1 MKNKEKYSNQ
11 KDKFLR
17 KYLAER
23 PVLDGMVVVQV
34 EPNVFCNEHGVTA
47 VYKPEDDRF
56 YPEDACYQEER
67 DDYPMTAFQVRQYF
81 RETM

>member
-17 KYLAER
+17 KYMTER

-47 VYKPEDDRF
+47 RYNPEDDRF
-56 YPEDACYQEER
+56 YQEGV
-67 DDYPMTAFQVRQYF
+67 DDYPMTAFQVRQFF
-81 RETM
+81 RETA